1 MPGDVTGYL
10 TDVGVKPLSGRFP
23 RLFLRLDRPST
34 WGANMLVTDKYEAAI
49 TDGTGAF
56 VFANVVGSD
65 EMLPHVTFT
74 LTADWD
80 AGQELDVMTGLR
92 VPSTGG
98 NISDIIAA
106 SAQATPGTIMFGF
119 GPPPPD
125 LSGVAYL
132 DISQEFPV
140 LWAPSNG
147 GI

>member
-1 MPGDVTGYL
+1 MPGDVTGFL

-34 WGANMLVTDKYEAAI
+34 FGANVLVTDKYEATI
-49 TDGTGAF
+49 TDATGAF
-56 VFANVVGSD
+56 IFAGVVGSD
-65 EMLPHVTFT
+65 EMLPASTYT

-80 AGQELDVMTGLR
+80 AGQELDVITGLR

-106 SAQATPGTIMFGF
+106 TAVAQPGTVMYGF
-119 GPPPPD
+119 GPPPATLTGVLYID
-125 LSGVAYL
+125 LNDAQMY
-132 DISQEFPV
+132 
-140 LWAPSNG
+140 APGNG